1 MSVALSKWLKKAN
14 SDIKICIHEIQH
26 EDPVTDVIC
35 FHAQQAVE
43 KYLKAYLIYNDKEI
57 LKTHDLSKLIYEC
70 SQVNPEFQQLF
81 DNKIDILTR
90 YATSIRY
97 PDDFYIPTIDETKI
111 ALEKMYYS
119 LEFVKKQIGIKE
131 LFD

>member
-1 MSVALSKWLKKAN
+1 MREALKKWFKKAE
-14 SDIKICIHEIQH
+14 SDIKICIHEMQH

-43 KYLKAYLIYNDKEI
+43 KYLKAYLIHNDKEI
-57 LKTHDLSKLIYEC
+57 LKTHDLSKLIFEC
-70 SQVNPEFQQLF
+70 SQVNHEFQQLF

-90 YATSIRY
+90 YAISIRY
-97 PDDFYIPTIDETKI
+97 PDEFYIPTIEETRT

-119 LEFVKKQIGIKE
+119 LEFIKKQIGIKE

>member
-1 MSVALSKWLKKAN
+1 MNEALSKWFKKAE
-14 SDIKICIHEIQH
+14 SDIKICVHEMQH
-26 EDPVTDVIC
+26 EEPVTDVIC

-43 KYLKAYLIYNDKEI
+43 KYLKAYLIHNDKEI
-57 LKTHDLSKLIYEC
+57 LKTHDLSKLIFEC
-70 SQVNPEFQQLF
+70 LLINPEFQQLF

-90 YATSIRY
+90 YAIIIRY
-97 PDDFYIPTIDETKI
+97 LDEFYIPTIEETRI